1 MLVWPKMNRGLETNS
16 SCAFLRRF
24 KASTW
29 TRRNGVSF
37 DVFIR
42 IGYSADMPD
51 VKVNLDVHF
60 MKDVVWNTEAFDYLV
75 IEKQTK
81 DLVQALVTNQ
91 LRASEN
97 ADLIQGK
104 GNGLFILLHG

>member
-60 MKDVVWNTEAFDYLV
+60 MKAFDYLV